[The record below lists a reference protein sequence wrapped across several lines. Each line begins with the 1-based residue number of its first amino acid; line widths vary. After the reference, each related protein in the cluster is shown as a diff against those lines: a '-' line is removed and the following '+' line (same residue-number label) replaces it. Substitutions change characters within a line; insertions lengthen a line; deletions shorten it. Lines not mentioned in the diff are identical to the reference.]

1 MGVSRTR
8 TKLIDVARQLFAKM
22 GVENTTMND
31 IARESMK
38 GRRTLYTYFKSKE
51 EVYMAVVQT
60 ELRILSEKM
69 REVATRDISPDKKIM
84 EMIFTKL
91 GLIKSIVM
99 RNGSLKADFFN
110 DIRKVKAARKQF
122 DKVEIGLF
130 KSVLIEGVNKGVFKV
145 DNIEL
150 VAQLMHYCIKGI
162 EVPYILGQIGPE
174 MTDDERNKYI
184 EILIFGALQKKE

>member
-122 DKVEIGLF
+122 DKVEIDLF

>member
-69 REVATRDISPDKKIM
+69 IEVATRDISPDKKIM

>member
-22 GVENTTMND
+22 GVGNTTMND

-60 ELRILSEKM
+60 ELRILSDKM
-69 REVATRDISPDKKIM
+69 REVVARDISPDKKIM

-130 KSVLIEGVNKGVFKV
+130 KSVLEEGIEKGVFNV
-145 DNIEL
+145 DNTEL

-162 EVPYILGQIGPE
+162 EVPYILGRIGPQ
-174 MTDDERNKYI
+174 MTDAERNKYI
-184 EILIFGALQKKE
+184 ERLIFGALQRKE

>member
-69 REVATRDISPDKKIM
+69 SEVATRDISPDKKIM

>member
-1 MGVSRTR
+1 
-8 TKLIDVARQLFAKM
+8 
-22 GVENTTMND
+22 MND

>member
-122 DKVEIGLF
+122 DKVEIDLF

-162 EVPYILGQIGPE
+162 EVPYILGKIGPE